1 MRIKIEVKN
10 NFNFLWKIEIKKKN
24 KLTKWPKLN
33 KKKNKDQIWNK
44 KIKEIDWRVKL
55 KRKINLIKKIQK

>member
-1 MRIKIEVKN
+1 MSIEIEIKN
-10 NFNFLWKIEIKKKN
+10 NFNFLWKSEIKKKN

-33 KKKNKDQIWNK
+33 KKIEDQIWNK
-44 KIKEIDWRVKL
+44 KYKKIDWRVKF